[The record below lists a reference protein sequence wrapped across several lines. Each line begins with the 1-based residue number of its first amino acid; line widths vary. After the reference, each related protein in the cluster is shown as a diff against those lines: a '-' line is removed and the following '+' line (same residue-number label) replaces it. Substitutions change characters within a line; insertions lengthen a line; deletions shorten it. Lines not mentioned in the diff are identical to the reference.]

1 MIITF
6 KEAKNLLAKYAGK
19 AGKCPDSDE
28 VGLFVKEVI
37 QQLLFRGASGNL
49 RKWVFVTQNG
59 MFTAPPDLEL
69 PVKMRVE
76 GQAGNVFD
84 KFYEFY
90 DSSTLANCT
99 PCEEGLVEEINS
111 YYTQFDL
118 PEGGARLLVVPM
130 CKEDEDAHLLI
141 QGIDEHGKEIY
152 MPHKGERFKGEYLS
166 VNKETPK
173 YTKKTFVRITG
184 IQKTQTKH
192 YVRLYWYDPETGD
205 KGLLAEYKPND
216 TQPSFRRFRVVSLSC
231 EECFKITILGRIRF
245 CDNYHDNDIIPV
257 SNIRA
262 LKLMAQQL
270 QAEDNDDLQN
280 AAYKNQR
287 IQQALDNENQYKRTP
302 QATIDFFGPT
312 SPGAIKNLI

>member
-19 AGKCPDSDE
+19 SGKCPDDDE

-49 RKWVFVTQNG
+49 RKWVFITQRG

-69 PVKMRVE
+69 PIKMKVE
-76 GQAGNVFD
+76 GKAGNVFD

-90 DSSTLANCT
+90 DQSTLADCT
-99 PCEEGLVEEINS
+99 PCEEGLVEEVNP

-118 PEGGARLLVVPM
+118 PYGGARILATSM
-130 CKEDEDAHLLI
+130 CNEAEDAHLLI
-141 QGIDEHGKEIY
+141 QGTDEHGKEIY
-152 MPHKGERFKGEYLS
+152 MPHKGERFKGEYLGI
-166 VNKETPK
+166 NKEKPR
-173 YTKKTFVRITG
+173 YTKKTFTRITAV
-184 IQKTQTKH
+184 QKTPTKH
-192 YVRLYWYDPETGD
+192 YVRLYWYNPESGD
-205 KGLLAEYKPND
+205 KGLLAEYKPGD
-216 TQPSFRRFRVVSLSC
+216 TNPSFRRYRVASLSC
-231 EECFKITILGRIRF
+231 EECFKITVLGRIRF
-245 CDNYHDNDIIPV
+245 SENYHDNDIIPI

-287 IQQALDNENQYKRTP
+287 IEQALDNENQYKRTP

-312 SPGAIKNLI
+312 SPGSIKNLI